1 MTKEKIEEI
10 LKHIKSNLNIYKSD
24 TITLRRAF
32 SKNVDAINTKTK
44 FAYLEV
50 TNGIEY
56 FDYLSKNNFFIVT
69 LFAKQLDFNS
79 SVKMEDYL
87 HSLYH
92 GETNVSTKKR
102 ISKLLE
108 ENKKTDNLLRELSW
122 FVKKANHDGTRINEY
137 SLYADLLDWKH
148 SAYSWARKIV
158 RKGENKNNA

>member
-1 MTKEKIEEI
+1 MKTENIEET
-10 LKHIKSNLNIYKSD
+10 LKPIVSTLHAFNSD
-24 TITLRRAF
+24 AITLRRAF
-32 SKNVDAINTKTK
+32 SKNVDAIDTKTK

-50 TNGIEY
+50 TNEIES
-56 FDYLSKNNFFIVT
+56 FKYLSRVNFFIVT
-69 LFAKQLDFNS
+69 LFAKQLDFNF

-137 SLYADLLDWKH
+137 SLYVDLLDWKH

-158 RKGENKNNA
+158 RKGETENNA